1 MDLDHKKLLRQI
13 VTDKIARIAAITAAV
28 AFAVF
33 ALVGNPAPPPDILTR
48 PAQAALTGSWPPPR
62 SSNQQQ
68 QQQNLSAQPP
78 ISIEPTRPSIAP
90 SAPVGNF
97 LR

>member
-28 AFAVF
+28 AFVVF
-33 ALVGNPAPPPDILTR
+33 AFVGNPAPPPDILTR
-48 PAQAALTGSWPPPR
+48 PAQAALTGTWPPPR
-62 SSNQQQ
+62 AGSQQ
-68 QQQNLSAQPP
+68 QQQNLGTQPP